1 MYGEDETVQQLKDE
15 EARAEKLVEMF
26 ERDVNNSPLYMMNQ
40 QLEYLIYSS
49 TVDDYTKKEWYPTSN
64 YNSPYEMTYE
74 EYINAGEEYSVEDLA
89 LVFHTS
95 YERSADDKLE
105 ERMQYASYW
114 ETYFENLG
122 Y

>member
-1 MYGEDETVQQLKDE
+1 
-15 EARAEKLVEMF
+15 
-26 ERDVNNSPLYMMNQ
+26 
-40 QLEYLIYSS
+40 
-49 TVDDYTKKEWYPTSN
+49 
-64 YNSPYEMTYE
+64 MTYE

-89 LVFHTS
+89 LVFHAS

-105 ERMQYASYW
+105 ERMRYASDW

>member
-49 TVDDYTKKEWYPTSN
+49 TVDDYTKKKNGIP
-64 YNSPYEMTYE
+64 PV
-74 EYINAGEEYSVEDLA
+74 III
-89 LVFHTS
+89 H
-95 YERSADDKLE
+95 
-105 ERMQYASYW
+105 RMKW
-114 ETYFENLG
+114 LMKNT
-122 Y
+122 